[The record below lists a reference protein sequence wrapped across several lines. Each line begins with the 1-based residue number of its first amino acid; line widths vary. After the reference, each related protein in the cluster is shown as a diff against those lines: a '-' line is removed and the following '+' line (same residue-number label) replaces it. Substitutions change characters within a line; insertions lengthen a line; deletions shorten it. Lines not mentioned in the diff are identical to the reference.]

1 MKAHIQDYRAR
12 LEKEIAEY
20 LALPASEKSAR
31 AVDGMLSC
39 WEHIRSVERC
49 LCGSE
54 GHQNAPLS
62 AADLTAWNSRMDN
75 ADGTRGGHW
84 TISQTSGAAQSV
96 GVAFEHITP
105 EAWNTTMNMMY
116 SDYYPTA
123 EAYGTDQPEF
133 YAQLAKDFLFD
144 KDGGEPLK
152 KLAEYY
158 REIVKNA

>member
-12 LEKEIAEY
+12 LEKELVEY
-20 LALPASEKSAR
+20 LALPASEKSAK

-49 LCGSE
+49 LCGDA
-54 GHQNAPLS
+54 GHQSVVLS

-105 EAWNTTMNMMY
+105 VISTKSQKVPLLRY
-116 SDYYPTA
+116 
-123 EAYGTDQPEF
+123 
-133 YAQLAKDFLFD
+133 FLFYLHVFYTILLRISIARSSSF
-144 KDGGEPLK
+144 G
-152 KLAEYY
+152 
-158 REIVKNA
+158 